1 MKNLYLV
8 VEGAAFLTNAAF
20 FSFLISLP
28 GKCQTKANKQ
38 TANAYAP

>member
-20 FSFLISLP
+20 FSFLISFILSFAASIR
-28 GKCQTKANKQ
+28 T
-38 TANAYAP
+38 